1 MVNIAVLGYG
11 TVGSGIVEVIKTN
24 QKIVDPKANDQLHVK
39 YVLDL
44 RDFPGDPVE
53 EILTHDFEDIIN
65 DPEVDIVAEAM
76 GGLNP
81 AFTFAKRTLEAGKN
95 YCTSNKALVAAHGAE
110 LMQIA
115 KDNHVNFMF
124 EAAVGGGIPIIRP
137 LYQCL
142 TADDI
147 VEITGII
154 NGTTNYMLTKM
165 NTEGVS
171 YDAVLKQAQELGY
184 AEADPT
190 ADVEGF
196 DATRKIAI
204 LSSLTYGQQVDFEDI
219 PTTGISK
226 ITDKDFAYAN
236 KLGLGI
242 KLFASVRKQGDKI
255 YSYVAPTMVS
265 DKHPLFPVNGV
276 LNGVLVRGNML
287 GDTMF
292 FGSGAGKLPT
302 ASAVVSDIVEEA
314 KNLKNTVLPTWTPEK
329 RRLADAEDLAFVYF
343 VRASKNAMFDAKNL
357 FVPKEIYD
365 DVVEGEFAFFTE
377 KMSGKELAEKLAKM
391 DGVLSVIRRED

>member
-24 QKIVDPKANDQLHVK
+24 QKIVDAKANDQLHVK

-190 ADVEGF
+190 ADVEGTMS
-196 DATRKIAI
+196 TRPT
-204 LSSLTYGQQVDFEDI
+204 LT
-219 PTTGISK
+219 
-226 ITDKDFAYAN
+226 
-236 KLGLGI
+236 
-242 KLFASVRKQGDKI
+242 
-255 YSYVAPTMVS
+255 
-265 DKHPLFPVNGV
+265 
-276 LNGVLVRGNML
+276 
-287 GDTMF
+287 
-292 FGSGAGKLPT
+292 
-302 ASAVVSDIVEEA
+302 
-314 KNLKNTVLPTWTPEK
+314 
-329 RRLADAEDLAFVYF
+329 
-343 VRASKNAMFDAKNL
+343 
-357 FVPKEIYD
+357 
-365 DVVEGEFAFFTE
+365 
-377 KMSGKELAEKLAKM
+377 
-391 DGVLSVIRRED
+391 